1 VSRRRPPQYDLPKA
15 APGRLRLVQV
25 LVNTTDGHE
34 RELLPEWLA
43 GNDISATSSALARAR
58 EMREALR
65 ALLVVNNEG
74 GRPPAEAVATL
85 EEAAARAHVS
95 IELAPPELVAL
106 APGVDGLLGQVVAAA
121 FECMRDGSWPRLKA
135 CRNCH
140 WAFYDESR
148 NRSAAWCSM
157 QLCGNRLKT
166 SAYRRRKRAIGV

>member
-1 VSRRRPPQYDLPKA
+1 
-15 APGRLRLVQV
+15 
-25 LVNTTDGHE
+25 
-34 RELLPEWLA
+34 
-43 GNDISATSSALARAR
+43 
-58 EMREALR
+58 MREALR
-65 ALLVVNNEG
+65 ALLIVNNEG
-74 GRPPAEAVATL
+74 GRAPAEAAATL

-106 APGVDGLLGQVVAAA
+106 APGVDGLLGQVLAAA

>member
-1 VSRRRPPQYDLPKA
+1 M
-15 APGRLRLVQV
+15 QV

-43 GNDISATSSALARAR
+43 ENDVPAKPRALARAR
-58 EMREALR
+58 EVREALR
-65 ALLVVNNEG
+65 ALLIVNNEG
-74 GRPPAEAVATL
+74 GRAPAEAAATL

-106 APGVDGLLGQVVAAA
+106 APGVDGLLGHVLAAA

-157 QLCGNRLKT
+157 QFCGNRLKT
-166 SAYRRRKRAIGV
+166 SAYRRRKRAITV